1 MSGPIDMHVH
11 LPTESF
17 FQTLGPFMEHLRRY
31 FRSDAGVR
39 DMRVVLEEY
48 SEAGVDKL
56 VLLPI
61 NAVKVSGREG
71 DTNELVAEIQRIDPE
86 RLIGFATVDPL
97 SPKKAVEELYHAV
110 NDLGLRGLKLHP
122 QLQCF
127 RPDDERVFG
136 VYEVAEELGIPV
148 LLHTGTTGIGAGMEG
163 GAGIRL
169 DYARPI
175 YVDNVAT
182 MFPKLKIVMAHFGW
196 PWHEE
201 ALAIALHKAN
211 VYIELSGWAPKH
223 IPEIV
228 IRYADTLLQD
238 KVLFGTDYPM
248 IRPRRWLEEFK
259 NLRLR
264 DESREK
270 ILWRNAEKI
279 LGRV

>member
-1 MSGPIDMHVH
+1 
-11 LPTESF
+11 
-17 FQTLGPFMEHLRRY
+17 
-31 FRSDAGVR
+31 
-39 DMRVVLEEY
+39 
-48 SEAGVDKL
+48 
-56 VLLPI
+56 
-61 NAVKVSGREG
+61 
-71 DTNELVAEIQRIDPE
+71 
-86 RLIGFATVDPL
+86 
-97 SPKKAVEELYHAV
+97 
-110 NDLGLRGLKLHP
+110 
-122 QLQCF
+122 
-127 RPDDERVFG
+127 
-136 VYEVAEELGIPV
+136 
-148 LLHTGTTGIGAGMEG
+148 MEG